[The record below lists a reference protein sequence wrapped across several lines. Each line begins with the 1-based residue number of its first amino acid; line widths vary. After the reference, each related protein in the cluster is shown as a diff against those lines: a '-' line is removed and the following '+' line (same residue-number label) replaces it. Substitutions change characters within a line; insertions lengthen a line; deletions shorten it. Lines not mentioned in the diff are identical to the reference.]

1 MNNSATCTISSG
13 SSAAAGL
20 LFEGILDAAADP
32 GIVVWMAGT
41 LHAAFSAKVSAASAI
56 LHFNFGRKTVP
67 GEVITLLLTDVTT
80 SSFSNTGYSVIEKSI
95 ALAQSV
101 GAAVSDVFYLK
112 VWAITTS
119 GTPITVTLGTGLN
132 CRSYV
137 NVPIPC
143 LFNG

>member
-1 MNNSATCTISSG
+1 
-13 SSAAAGL
+13 
-20 LFEGILDAAADP
+20 
-32 GIVVWMAGT
+32 
-41 LHAAFSAKVSAASAI
+41 
-56 LHFNFGRKTVP
+56 
-67 GEVITLLLTDVTT
+67 LLTDVTT
-80 SSFSNTGYSVIEKSI
+80 ASFSNTGYSVIEKSI

-101 GAAVSDVFYLK
+101 GATSDVFYLK

-137 NVPIPC
+137 NMPIPC